1 MMARNAEK
9 NEQVREARRQQILDA
24 ALTTYIRFG
33 FHGTDM
39 DMVAKEAGLA
49 KGLLYYYYK
58 TKKELFREL
67 FTVMFEKSYALSNNI
82 VTQSEGL
89 NPVERLVYY
98 CYHMFVINEENPRIL
113 QFSIRVPFDAYAV
126 FGTEGW
132 DEGVLK
138 SKLHKET
145 LATIIGEGVTQKII
159 PDTNPDQAAN
169 SFWSVFVANAF
180 EYAKLMEGKQN
191 LVEDRVQSVRNV
203 VQFCF
208 QGLGINYERWND
220 YLEQLVATST
230 NRQGVEYH
238 EGL

>member
-1 MMARNAEK
+1 MSRNAEK

-67 FTVMFEKSYALSNNI
+67 FTVMFEKSYALSNDI
-82 VTQSEGL
+82 VTQSKGL

-98 CYHMFVINEENPRIL
+98 CYHMFLINEENPRVL
-113 QFSIRVPFDAYAV
+113 QFNIRVPFDAYAV
-126 FGTEGW
+126 FGAEGW

-145 LATIIGEGVTQKII
+145 LAKLISEGITQKLI

-180 EYAKLMEGKQN
+180 EYAKLMEGNQN
-191 LVEDRVQSVRNV
+191 LLENRVQIVRNV

-208 QGLGINYERWND
+208 QGLGIQYDRWNA

-230 NRQGVEYH
+230 NRQGAKNH

>member
-1 MMARNAEK
+1 MSRNAEK

-67 FTVMFEKSYALSNNI
+67 FTVMFEKSYALSNDI
-82 VTQSEGL
+82 VIQSEGL

-98 CYHMFVINEENPRIL
+98 CYHMFLINEENPRVL
-113 QFSIRVPFDAYAV
+113 QFNIRVPFDAYAV
-126 FGTEGW
+126 FGAEGFN
-132 DEGVLK
+132 EGAQK
-138 SKLHKET
+138 SKLHKEA
-145 LATIIGEGVTQKII
+145 LANLISEGITQKLI

-180 EYAKLMEGKQN
+180 EYAKLMEGNQN
-191 LVEDRVQSVRNV
+191 LLENRVQIVRNV

-208 QGLGINYERWND
+208 QGLGIQYDRWND
-220 YLEQLVATST
+220 YLEQLVATSI
-230 NRQGVEYH
+230 NRQGAKNH

>member
-67 FTVMFEKSYALSNNI
+67 FTVMFEKSYALSHDI

-98 CYHMFVINEENPRIL
+98 CYHMFLFNEQNPRVL
-113 QFSIRVPFDAYAV
+113 QFNIRVPFDAYAV

-132 DEGVLK
+132 EEGVLK

-145 LATIIGEGVTQKII
+145 LATIIGEGITQKII
-159 PDTNPDQAAN
+159 PDSNPDQAAN

-180 EYAKLMEGKQN
+180 EYARLMEGKQN
-191 LVEDRVQSVRNV
+191 LLEDRVQIVRNV

-208 QGLGINYERWND
+208 QGLGIKHERWND
-220 YLEQLVATST
+220 YLEQLVSK
-230 NRQGVEYH
+230 NINLQGVEYH